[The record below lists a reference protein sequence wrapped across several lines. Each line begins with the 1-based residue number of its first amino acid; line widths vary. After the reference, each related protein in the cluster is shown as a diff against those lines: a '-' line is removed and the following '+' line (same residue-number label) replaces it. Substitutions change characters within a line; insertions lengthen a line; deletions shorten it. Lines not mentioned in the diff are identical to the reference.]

1 MSTTAARAE
10 LSYMNFGTTSYHR
23 SAYNRDRQERS
34 RLQKKRARQLEVRKH
49 IIQLVFAV
57 LFIFVMLF
65 FVNHIVSKASTGDDM
80 IYFKYYTTIEV
91 QAHETLSGIAEKYAD
106 DIHYD
111 SLSDYMDEVIFINH
125 LEDGDQIK
133 AGTYLTI
140 PYYSTEFK

>member
-1 MSTTAARAE
+1 MSKIPISVCIIAKNEERYIEECLKRLKPYEMEIIVTDTG
-10 LSYMNFGTTSYHR
+10 ST
-23 SAYNRDRQERS
+23 DRTKE
-34 RLQKKRARQLEVRKH
+34 
-49 IIQLVFAV
+49 
-57 LFIFVMLF
+57 
-65 FVNHIVSKASTGDDM
+65 
-80 IYFKYYTTIEV
+80 
-91 QAHETLSGIAEKYAD
+91 IAEKYAD